1 MVTSRINKMKSVVS
15 DNDIEINRFAQYN
28 RSSFILEISEISC
41 NKNENVSNIIKK
53 VIMLT
58 VTTGFNITQVPV
70 AHRISKRENTPIII
84 LFNKKSDRNYFYKP
98 KKKFQNLR
106 AHQFQA
112 TRIVDEEVT
121 FPGNGKEQVEET
133 IDNEVLM
140 FLNESLTRINRR
152 LLKGVEK

>member
-1 MVTSRINKMKSVVS
+1 MITSRINNMKSVVS
-15 DNDIEINRFAQYN
+15 YNDIEINRFAQYN

-70 AHRISKRENTPIII
+70 AHRTSKRENTPIIV
-84 LFNKKSDRNYFYKP
+84 LFDKKSDRNYFSEP
-98 KKKFQNLR
+98 KKKFPNLR

-112 TRIVDEEVT
+112 T
-121 FPGNGKEQVEET
+121 
-133 IDNEVLM
+133 
-140 FLNESLTRINRR
+140 
-152 LLKGVEK
+152 